1 MNQSYELTIRDALE
15 CCSTPL
21 EFQPPVGSISPY
33 GHQYGSDLEPGP
45 VGGAPLPTAP
55 AFRPRPGYA
64 YGRHDRSSHPY
75 SPLRRLQDLTSMVSR
90 PDLALPE
97 GDPQGPQNDLHTWN
111 NPMGR
116 ADFGTPPGNAAPS
129 SGRNQTYLADQ
140 NLERGDCLPPP
151 NPDLCLEQNS
161 TIPNGYLHFES
172 TLFENGEARE
182 DEEVTPQLLG
192 SSKRE
197 RKAGAS
203 WSPRPNTAAPRPAAE
218 KGVAAGKSVGVCS
231 PNAMGAGRSSD
242 EDSGCARKTPG
253 KNTPRLKTATP
264 SPDPSQ
270 TAECDITSPSQA
282 SASPTISKNKPL
294 PPVKFKEGDVVWAK
308 FNRRPWWPCQVVKEP
323 MEGTCFRLKDS
334 SERPCRQYFVKTLGE
349 IIDQAWVPKKA
360 TQPFEGGYQFD
371 SLPVLRRR
379 GRQKD
384 KNYKYTIPKRF
395 LESWR
400 TSIEE
405 AEVVLSK
412 ALSTSSSQNY
422 NHTDGCV
429 PGKGAKSSCTSE
441 PTGTPMSDHLLN
453 GEGTAPRKPLKTSES
468 HATSPRIKK
477 KPGSSLKTPSTKKE
491 ESPKQKSEGNRD
503 EAEKDS
509 EESPYSSTELTPRI
523 LYPKD
528 LDQASKLNHS
538 FSSSCPRKELRR
550 KPARKNVKGLKK
562 PGKGSTGDTNGA
574 GSDSEN
580 SFGGES
586 PFSKI
591 TACLADLKR
600 QDSDPS
606 GVDGLTE
613 PPSKPPDEQFARF
626 PASNCLM
633 TGALKAMEE
642 ANIKDG
648 LKLTQS
654 SESVLSNGE
663 DSTSTRKLAKE
674 PVSESDESTKIL
686 SVKAS
691 GSDKLSCT
699 PTLSSYSASTSPKL
713 PSTEEATCSRP
724 LIKSEEQGC
733 SISARSVDAV
743 ALGATRVKKD
753 NYVSDRSSC
762 SSPASSLLFLD
773 ALQDVKEI
781 IFKSLVD
788 KDGKSSQ
795 LATFQPNADLKFST
809 FLMLLKDRH
818 DIRERDG
825 TPLVLERGP
834 TSALMKEEPSL
845 MPPEE
850 AGPNEQLWA
859 TGKGKVSAL
868 KFAHPKPKQV
878 RSRPSQKK
886 EIGRCERGDA
896 SSVKGGQSRSTHQG
910 SKKRLKKSRLP
921 AAKKGV
927 VGVAFGLVEPTYGKS
942 LGLGIP
948 QFSGKSSS
956 YLPGSVPHLPGQ
968 STITNVAPKKRW
980 QTFELMGDQ
989 HPLKAPPEP
998 CDANGE
1004 SLAFVPHLSSHLHPK
1019 HKLQSQI
1026 GTDITSSAP
1035 SVSEGKEVSSAHL
1048 QNKRQRK
1055 PSKRLIEWT
1064 EEYDQI
1070 FATKKKPKKT
1080 LEASKKV
1087 SESSTEQLSSAR
1099 MTQDVLNTPAEPQAP
1114 RQAHDR
1120 PITGHLPPQNAHAPP
1135 IDTLT
1140 PPPESVHSPAGAGG
1154 VGELAKTKLETSVEP
1169 ACQDGK
1175 RQRKPTKKILEC
1187 SIEAE
1192 PVIVPKRKKC
1202 REQGR
1207 GAEEE
1212 AGSQDNQ
1219 EGVYEAKS
1227 TKKEVPVSSSSGHAS
1242 NSGSAKSKMGP
1253 AVPPPTSQKD
1263 QPDPLECLDEE
1274 GHYDSVALGLPED
1287 DLQLDGRSLQD
1298 SEGFGSGYDDVISSM
1313 KEDGLSS
1320 SKRPPGDKGGAA
1332 SLKENVCQVCEKT
1345 GELLLCEGQCCGA
1358 FHLQCIGLAE
1368 MPQGKF
1374 VCQECTTGAHTCFV
1388 CKKTGT
1394 DVRRCMIPV
1403 CGKFYHGE
1411 CIATYAPT
1419 VPQGRGFRCALH
1431 VCLSCYIANP
1441 ANPSASKGRLTR
1453 CVRCPAAYHANDY
1466 CMAAGSIILANN
1478 SFLCPN
1484 HFTPRKGCRNHE
1496 HVNVSWCFVC
1506 SEGGSLLCCE
1516 SCPAAFHRECLNI
1529 DMPEGSW
1536 FCNDCRAGKKPHY
1549 KEIVWVK
1556 VGRYRW
1562 WPAEVS
1568 HPKNIP
1574 ANIQR
1579 MKHDVGEFPVH
1590 FFGSNDYL
1598 WTYQARVFPY
1608 MEGDTNSKDKMGKGV
1623 DSIYKKALQEAARRF
1638 KEVQAEQELRQLQE
1652 DRRNDKKPPPYKH
1665 IKVNRPIGKVLII
1678 TADLSEIPRC
1688 NCKAAD
1694 ENPCGMDSECINRML
1709 LYECHPQVCPAGE
1722 RCQNQCFTKRQ
1733 YTPVDIFR
1741 TLARGWGLRSC
1752 YDIKKG
1758 QFVSEY
1764 VGEVI
1769 DEEECRARIKHA
1781 QDNDI
1786 GNFYMLTLD
1795 KDRIIDAG
1803 PKGNQARFMNHC
1815 CQPNCETQKWTVNGD
1830 TRVGLFALMDIPAGT
1845 ELTFN
1850 YNLECLGNGKTVCKC
1865 GAPNCSGFLG
1875 VRPKNQPPAEDK
1887 ARKLRKKVPV
1897 KRKSQSE
1904 VTKEREDECFTCG
1917 DSGQI
1922 ISCKKPSCP
1931 KVYHA
1936 DCLNLTKRPA
1946 GRWECP
1952 WHQCDACGTEAASF
1966 CEMCPSSFCERHRDG
1981 MLFIS
1986 RLDGRLSCSE
1996 HDPCGPEPLEPG
2008 EVRECPIDQAGAGGG
2023 TGGGA
2028 SSGAVPATFPRTVA
2042 PNNGPL
2048 PHAGD
2053 PKTHRDFDSGSH
2065 GPYSP
2070 ISSYGDGKDKDE
2082 EELEEDEEELMTL
2095 EGEGDSAE
2103 DSPESSTA
2111 ELKDGESQEPKTEG
2125 ATEKA
2130 SE

>member
-75 SPLRRLQDLTSMVSR
+75 SPLRRLQDLTSM
-90 PDLALPE
+90 
-97 GDPQGPQNDLHTWN
+97 
-111 NPMGR
+111 
-116 ADFGTPPGNAAPS
+116 
-129 SGRNQTYLADQ
+129 
-140 NLERGDCLPPP
+140 
-151 NPDLCLEQNS
+151 
-161 TIPNGYLHFES
+161 
-172 TLFENGEARE
+172 
-182 DEEVTPQLLG
+182 
-192 SSKRE
+192 
-197 RKAGAS
+197 
-203 WSPRPNTAAPRPAAE
+203 
-218 KGVAAGKSVGVCS
+218 
-231 PNAMGAGRSSD
+231 
-242 EDSGCARKTPG
+242 
-253 KNTPRLKTATP
+253 
-264 SPDPSQ
+264 
-270 TAECDITSPSQA
+270 
-282 SASPTISKNKPL
+282 TISKNKPL